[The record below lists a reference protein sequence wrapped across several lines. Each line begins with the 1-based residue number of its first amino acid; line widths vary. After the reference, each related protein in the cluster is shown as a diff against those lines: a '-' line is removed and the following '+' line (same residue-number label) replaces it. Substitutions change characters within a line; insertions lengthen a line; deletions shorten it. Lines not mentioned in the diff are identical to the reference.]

1 MAERIVIT
9 IYCLCHGILA
19 VFMIQSREYVG
30 EAKSMA
36 ILKVS
41 NIVII
46 LNLIIIVVGYILLYC
61 YYLKTK
67 DKKTKFKVIV
77 EKKKFHIFFLV
88 LLCFSFLFFLLTDV
102 GKAGTNNRST
112 FSFLFSMFSI
122 KALFPFYYFL
132 GREKKIIYVFNIVI
146 FVLYRLLQGWS
157 GFLFDIFIY
166 ELFLYCSK
174 HKDKIKFKNIKIF
187 FYSFLALLF
196 SGVIYQYIYGL
207 KNYIRYEVS
216 KINFLTFRQGLI
228 EITNRLS
235 FFPQATAALQNQEII
250 KSIYINYSPMPLKE
264 IIAFFRPIMPSFIM
278 TNKIFLSIN
287 AIAKQSMVMYPIEN
301 TSLNIGII
309 SYAISLFNADLM
321 AGIIW
326 IILLFVSIKAIRIII
341 KSLEEY
347 QGQLDILYFILLI
360 NVYNIGSLET
370 VIASNYIPLLFM
382 FPVLWFLKIFK
393 IYRVKINNRE
403 GVIQ

>member
-1 MAERIVIT
+1 
-9 IYCLCHGILA
+9 
-19 VFMIQSREYVG
+19 
-30 EAKSMA
+30 
-36 ILKVS
+36 
-41 NIVII
+41 
-46 LNLIIIVVGYILLYC
+46 
-61 YYLKTK
+61 
-67 DKKTKFKVIV
+67 
-77 EKKKFHIFFLV
+77 
-88 LLCFSFLFFLLTDV
+88 
-102 GKAGTNNRST
+102 
-112 FSFLFSMFSI
+112 
-122 KALFPFYYFL
+122 
-132 GREKKIIYVFNIVI
+132 
-146 FVLYRLLQGWS
+146 
-157 GFLFDIFIY
+157 
-166 ELFLYCSK
+166 
-174 HKDKIKFKNIKIF
+174 
-187 FYSFLALLF
+187 
-196 SGVIYQYIYGL
+196 
-207 KNYIRYEVS
+207 
-216 KINFLTFRQGLI
+216 
-228 EITNRLS
+228 
-235 FFPQATAALQNQEII
+235 
-250 KSIYINYSPMPLKE
+250 
-264 IIAFFRPIMPSFIM
+264 MPSFIM

>member
-1 MAERIVIT
+1 MAEKIVII
-9 IYCLCHGILA
+9 IYCLCHIILA
-19 VFMIQSREYVG
+19 AFMIQSNGYLG

-36 ILKVS
+36 VLEISKLG
-41 NIVII
+41 IV
-46 LNLIIIVVGYILLYC
+46 LNLFIITIGYIVLYY

-67 DKKTKFKVIV
+67 DKKTKFRIII
-77 EKKKFHIFFLV
+77 KKKRLHIFFSF
-88 LLCFSFLFFLLTDV
+88 LLGVSFLFFLLTGI
-102 GKAGTNNRST
+102 GKAGTSSSSSL
-112 FSFLFSMFSI
+112 SFLFSIFSI

-132 GREKKIIYVFNIVI
+132 GREKKPIYVFNIVI

-235 FFPQATAALQNQEII
+235 FFTQATAALQNQEII
-250 KSIYINYSPMPLKE
+250 KSIYISYSPMPLKE